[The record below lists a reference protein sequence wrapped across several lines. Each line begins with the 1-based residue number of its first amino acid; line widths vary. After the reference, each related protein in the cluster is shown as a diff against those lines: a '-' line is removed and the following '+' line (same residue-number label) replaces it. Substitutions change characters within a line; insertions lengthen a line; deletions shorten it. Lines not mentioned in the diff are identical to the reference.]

1 MDLDMINDI
10 RVKLLELM
18 EPVYQV
24 FHDKDSTAAD
34 YIDTMLQFLDESMV
48 YEQLEQLKEL
58 MEKENQ
64 AAAAKE
70 YGQSYE
76 KIIALFEQT
85 KKLLGEE
92 KMGIRE
98 FSDILDAGF
107 NEIKIGIIPPTLDMV
122 MVGDVKRTRLD
133 HISAHV
139 FYRCQ

>member
-1 MDLDMINDI
+1 MDLDVINDI

-64 AAAAKE
+64 PRLRRNMVRAMRRLLPFLNRQKSCWAKKKWE
-70 YGQSYE
+70 SGSFRIYLTR
-76 KIIALFEQT
+76 ALM
-85 KKLLGEE
+85 K
-92 KMGIRE
+92 
-98 FSDILDAGF
+98 
-107 NEIKIGIIPPTLDMV
+107 
-122 MVGDVKRTRLD
+122 
-133 HISAHV
+133 
-139 FYRCQ
+139 

>member
-1 MDLDMINDI
+1 MDLDVINDI
-10 RVKLLELM
+10 RVKLLEIM

-48 YEQLEQLKEL
+48 YEQLEQLREL

-85 KKLLGEE
+85 KSCWAKKKWESGSFRIYL
-92 KMGIRE
+92 
-98 FSDILDAGF
+98 
-107 NEIKIGIIPPTLDMV
+107 
-122 MVGDVKRTRLD
+122 TRALMK
-133 HISAHV
+133 
-139 FYRCQ
+139 